1 MSDTAAPFKDPD
13 AVARYVEATLRLV
26 PGFTGMQQMA
36 CLLLAERAPLDAM
49 VLVLGAGGGL
59 EIRAFASAQPS
70 WSFDGVDP
78 SAEML
83 GLARQTIGPPH
94 TRVRLHQGYIDDAPE
109 GPFDAAAC
117 LLTLHFIEPA
127 ERLRT
132 LKELRRRLKPGAP
145 FVAAHHSFPQDQR
158 ALWLSRYQ
166 AFAVSSGVDPDK
178 AAKGRDAIDTRL
190 HMLSPEEDAEIMR
203 EAGFSDVTQFYA
215 AFTFRGW
222 VATA

>member
-1 MSDTAAPFKDPD
+1 MSEAAAPFADPE
-13 AVARYVEATLRLV
+13 AVSRYAEATLRLV
-26 PGFTGMQQMA
+26 PGFTGMQRMA
-36 CLLLAERAPLDAM
+36 GLLLAERAPANAR

-59 EIRAFASAQPS
+59 EIKTFAEAQPG
-70 WSFDGVDP
+70 WTFEGVDP
-78 SAEML
+78 SVEMID
-83 GLARQTIGPPH
+83 LAKQTIGPLH
-94 TRVRLHQGYIDDAPE
+94 KRVCLHQGYIDDAPD

-158 ALWLSRYQ
+158 SLWLSRYQ

-178 AAKGRDAIDTRL
+178 AAKGRDAVDTRL
-190 HMLSPEEDAEIMR
+190 HMLSPEEDADIMR
-203 EAGFSDVTQFYA
+203 RAGFSDVTQFYA